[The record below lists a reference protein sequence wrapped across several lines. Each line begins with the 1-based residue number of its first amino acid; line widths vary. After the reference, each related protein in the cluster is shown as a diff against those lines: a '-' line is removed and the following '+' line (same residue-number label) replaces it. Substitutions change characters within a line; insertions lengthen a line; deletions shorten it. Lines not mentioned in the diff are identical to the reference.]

1 LIRHTH
7 DTTFSE
13 NILEFFKIL
22 EESEQF
28 FILFLKKM
36 ENLRRFLTFL
46 RSARLQFFFE
56 RGVTQIWSLF
66 FIAKLIICLVWI
78 TNCLGNSK
86 VKEFFMCFYVICMNK
101 HVGIK
106 VSLFACFM
114 YRRSWHGPPPFS
126 NFLFTNLFSI
136 KFLYFILIFH
146 LFFLIL
152 TCSCQYSCNF
162 MLTSNCMCR
171 PYNSYRY

>member
-1 LIRHTH
+1 MIWILCFHRWQRTNISFFFYWNWKFRGEGKILIRHTH

-46 RSARLQFFFE
+46 RSARLQCFFE

-101 HVGIK
+101 HVGITLS
-106 VSLFACFM
+106 VFLNVLYTGA
-114 YRRSWHGPPPFS
+114 RGTDHPPFL
-126 NFLFTNLFSI
+126 NFYLQT
-136 KFLYFILIFH
+136 YF
-146 LFFLIL
+146 
-152 TCSCQYSCNF
+152 Q
-162 MLTSNCMCR
+162 
-171 PYNSYRY
+171 